1 VRHSQLWILSFAF
14 TLAGLALF
22 YYKAAVLGLPL
33 QPRERTSV
41 WTVEARVRFQADGG
55 PARVSLRVPDS
66 PPGYQVIDESFVSS
80 GYGLTSE
87 GGEGR
92 RAALWAKRRASGSQ
106 TLYYRAVISAG
117 GVSEA
122 PPAPHFPSPPEERDE
137 RFQSAAEALRDVVRR
152 QSADI
157 PTFASLLVAR
167 LADPHPDE
175 NVRAILAGAKSREK
189 MAIHLLAGAR
199 IPAREIRGIRLRERA
214 REIPLVSWLA
224 VHDENEWVFLN
235 PNTGAIGL
243 PADFFVWSWGEGDGP
258 LAAVEGGS
266 KARTDFSVLRNRYGS
281 IEVARARAA
290 AFGSPLPWVSFL
302 DLPVTT
308 QAVYQVLVLIPIGA
322 LLVVVLRNVVGFAT
336 FGTFMPILVALA
348 FRETQLLW
356 GIVLFT
362 FIVATGLLV
371 RRALEKMK
379 LLLVPRIAVMLT
391 VVVFILAISSLAAYG
406 SGLERALS
414 VALFPIVIMTMMI
427 ERMSVVWEESGVRT
441 ALQQAVGSLAVATV
455 AYLIFRI
462 ELVQHLAFVF
472 PELLLLVLAAMLL
485 LGRYTGYRLSEFYR
499 FRSLAGSEAR

>member
-1 VRHSQLWILSFAF
+1 MRNSQLRLLSFTFAV
-14 TLAGLALF
+14 AGLSLF

-41 WTVEARVRFQADGG
+41 WTVEARVRFKADGG

-66 PPGYQVIDESFVSS
+66 PPGFQVIDESYISS

-87 GGEGR
+87 GGEGK
-92 RAALWAKRRASGSQ
+92 RAAIWSKRRVSGQQ
-106 TLYYRAVISAG
+106 TLYYRAVINAG
-117 GVSEA
+117 SVSELPRA
-122 PPAPHFPSPPEERDE
+122 PRYPSPPEDDE

-157 PTFASLLVAR
+157 PTFASLLGAR

-175 NVRAILAGAKSREK
+175 NVRAILAGARSREE

-224 VHDENEWVFLN
+224 VHDDDEWVFLN

-243 PADFFVWSWGEGDGP
+243 PSDFFVWSWGDGP
-258 LAAVEGGS
+258 LVDVEGGS
-266 KARTDFSVLRNRYGS
+266 KAKVDFSVLRNRYGS
-281 IEVARARAA
+281 LEVARARAA
-290 AFGSPLPWVSFL
+290 AFGNPLPWLSFL
-302 DLPVTT
+302 DLPVAT
-308 QAVYQVLVLIPIGA
+308 QAVYQILMLVPVGGLI
-322 LLVVVLRNVVGFAT
+322 VVILRNVVGFAT

-356 GIVLFT
+356 GTLLFT
-362 FIVATGLLV
+362 FIVGIGLAV
-371 RRALEKMK
+371 RRLLERMK

-391 VVVFILAISSLAAYG
+391 MVVFILAMTTLAAYG
-406 SGLERALS
+406 AGVERGLS

-427 ERMSVVWEESGVRT
+427 ERMSIVWEESGIRT
-441 ALQQAVGSLAVATV
+441 ALQQAAGSLAVAAI
-455 AYLIFRI
+455 AYLAFSI
-462 ELVQHLAFVF
+462 ELVQHLTFVF
-472 PELLLLVLAAMLL
+472 PELLLVVLAAMLL
-485 LGRYTGYRLSEFYR
+485 LGRYSGYRLSELWR
-499 FRSLAGSEAR
+499 FRSLSGASDVA

>member
-1 VRHSQLWILSFAF
+1 MRHGQLWLLSLAF
-14 TLAGLALF
+14 TLAGLSLF

-33 QPRERTSV
+33 RPRERTSV
-41 WTVEARVRFQADGG
+41 WTVEARVRFKADGG
-55 PARVSLRVPDS
+55 PARVSLRVPDA

-117 GVSEA
+117 SVSES
-122 PPAPHFPSPPEERDE
+122 PRAPHFPSPPREDDA
-137 RFQSAAEALRDVVRR
+137 RFRSAAEALRDVVRR

-175 NVRAILAGAKSREK
+175 NVRAILAGAKSREQL
-189 MAIHLLAGAR
+189 AIHLLAGAR
-199 IPAREIRGIRLRERA
+199 IPAREIRGIRLRDRA
-214 REIPLVSWLA
+214 REIPLASWLA

-243 PADFFVWSWGEGDGP
+243 PADFFVWSWGEGP
-258 LAAVEGGS
+258 LVTVEGGS
-266 KARTDFSVLRNRYGS
+266 KARVDFSVLRNRYGS

-322 LLVVVLRNVVGFAT
+322 LLVVILRNVVGFAT

-356 GIVLFT
+356 GVVLFS
-362 FIVATGLLV
+362 FIVATGLVV
-371 RRALEKMK
+371 RRMLERMK

-406 SGLERALS
+406 AGLERALS

-427 ERMSVVWEESGVRT
+427 ERMSVVWEESGMRT
-441 ALQQAVGSLAVATV
+441 ALQQAIGSLAVASA

-472 PELLLLVLAAMLL
+472 PELLLVVLAAMLL

-499 FRSLAGSEAR
+499 FRWLAVSGPR

>member
-1 VRHSQLWILSFAF
+1 VRNSQLWLLSLAFA
-14 TLAGLALF
+14 LAGLGLF

-41 WTVEARVRFQADGG
+41 WTVEARVRFSAEGG
-55 PARVSLRVPDS
+55 PARVSLRVPDAA
-66 PPGYQVIDESFVSS
+66 PGYQVIDESFISS
-80 GYGLTSE
+80 GYGLTNE
-87 GGEGR
+87 GGEGKR
-92 RAALWAKRRASGSQ
+92 NAIWAKRRASGSQ

-117 GVSEA
+117 SVGEL
-122 PPAPHFPSPPEERDE
+122 PRAPHFPSPPKDDA
-137 RFQSAAEALRDVVRR
+137 RFESAAEALRDVVRR

-157 PTFASLLVAR
+157 STFASLLVSR

-175 NVRAILAGAKSREK
+175 NVRAILAGAKSREQL
-189 MAIHLLAGAR
+189 AIHLLAGAR
-199 IPAREIRGIRLRERA
+199 IPAREIRGIRLRDRA

-243 PADFFVWSWGEGDGP
+243 PADFFVWSWGDGP
-258 LAAVEGGS
+258 LVEVEGGAK
-266 KARTDFSVLRNRYGS
+266 KAHVDFSVLRNRYGS

-290 AFGSPLPWVSFL
+290 AFGSPLPWLSFL

-322 LLVVVLRNVVGFAT
+322 LLVVILRNVVGLPT

-348 FRETQLLW
+348 FRETRLLW
-356 GIVLFT
+356 GIALLT
-362 FIVATGLLV
+362 FIVASGLVV
-371 RRALEKMK
+371 RRLLERMK

-391 VVVFILAISSLAAYG
+391 VVVFILAISSLAAFG
-406 SGLERALS
+406 AGLERALS

-441 ALQQAVGSLAVATV
+441 ALQQALGSLAVASA
-455 AYLIFRI
+455 AYLIFHI
-462 ELVQHLAFVF
+462 ELVQHLAFIF

-485 LGRYTGYRLSEFYR
+485 LGRYTGYRLSELVR
-499 FRSLAGSEAR
+499 FRSFLGSDPA

>member
-1 VRHSQLWILSFAF
+1 MRHSQLWLLSFAF
-14 TLAGLALF
+14 ALAGLGLF

-41 WTVEARVRFQADGG
+41 WTVEARVRFKAEGG
-55 PARVSLRVPDS
+55 PARISLRVPDA
-66 PPGYQVIDESFVSS
+66 PPGYQVIDESFISS

-92 RAALWAKRRASGSQ
+92 RSALWAKRRASGPQ
-106 TLYYRAVISAG
+106 TLYYRAVLSAG
-117 GVSEA
+117 GVSELPDA
-122 PPAPHFPSPPEERDE
+122 PLFPDPPKDDE
-137 RFQSAAEALRDVVRR
+137 RFESAAEALREVVRR

-157 PTFASLLVAR
+157 PTFASLLVRR

-175 NVRAILAGAKSREK
+175 NVRAILAGAKSREQL
-189 MAIHLLAGAR
+189 AIHILAGAR
-199 IPAREIRGIRLRERA
+199 IPAREIRGIRLRDRA

-243 PADFFVWSWGEGDGP
+243 PADFFVWSWGEGK
-258 LAAVEGGS
+258 LVEAEGGS
-266 KARTDFSVLRNRYGS
+266 KARVDFSVLRNRYGS

-322 LLVVVLRNVVGFAT
+322 LLVVVLRNVVGVAT

-356 GIVLFT
+356 GIVLFS
-362 FIVATGLLV
+362 FIVATGLIV
-371 RRALEKMK
+371 RRLLERMK

-427 ERMSVVWEESGVRT
+427 ERMSVVWEESGART
-441 ALQQAVGSLAVATV
+441 ALQQALGSLAVATA
-455 AYLIFRI
+455 AYLIFRV

-472 PELLLLVLAAMLL
+472 PELLLPVLAVMLL

-499 FRSLAGSEAR
+499 FRSFMGSEPA

>member
-1 VRHSQLWILSFAF
+1 MRHSQLWLLSFAF
-14 TLAGLALF
+14 TLAGLSLF

-41 WTVEARVRFQADGG
+41 WTVEARVRFKAEGG
-55 PARVSLRVPDS
+55 PARVSLRVPDA
-66 PPGYQVIDESFVSS
+66 PPGYQMIDESFVSG

-117 GVSEA
+117 SVSESPRA
-122 PPAPHFPSPPEERDE
+122 PNFPSPPQDDDA
-137 RFQSAAEALRDVVRR
+137 RFQSAAEALRDLVRR

-175 NVRAILAGAKSREK
+175 NVRAILAGAKNREQL
-189 MAIHLLAGAR
+189 AIHLLAGAR
-199 IPAREIRGIRLRERA
+199 IPAREIRGIRLRDRA

-243 PADFFVWSWGEGDGP
+243 PADFFVWSWGEGP
-258 LAAVEGGS
+258 LAEVEGGS
-266 KARTDFSVLRNRYGS
+266 KARVDFSVLRNRYGS

-371 RRALEKMK
+371 RRMLERMK

-441 ALQQAVGSLAVATV
+441 ALQQAIGSLAVATV

-472 PELLLLVLAAMLL
+472 PELLLVVLSAMLL

-499 FRSLAGSEAR
+499 FRSLAESSAR